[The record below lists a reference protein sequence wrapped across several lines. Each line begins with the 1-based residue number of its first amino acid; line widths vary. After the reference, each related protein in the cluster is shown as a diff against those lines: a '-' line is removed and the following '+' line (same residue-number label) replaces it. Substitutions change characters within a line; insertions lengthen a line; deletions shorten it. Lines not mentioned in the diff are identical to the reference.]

1 MADAVECVV
10 VGAGV
15 VGLAVARRLA
25 VEGREVVV
33 LEAEGSIGNGTSSRN
48 SEVIHA
54 GIYYPPGSLKGRLC
68 VAGKL
73 ALYEYCRSHGVAHK
87 QVGKLIVATTE
98 AEVPTLADLKSRA
111 AGNGV
116 FDIEYLE
123 GREAI
128 ALEPELNCVKAL
140 LSPST
145 GIVDSH
151 GLMLAYQGDAEAHGA
166 VVAFFSPLLSARAG
180 NRGFHLTVGDN
191 AGGKNQIDCEVLIVS
206 AGLQARDVAA
216 RIEGLAPAHI
226 PAGHLLKG
234 NYFTL
239 PGKPPFRRLIY
250 PVPVPGGAGTHV
262 TVDLAGQV
270 RFGPDTEPVGRL
282 DYAVDPRRADSFY
295 ASIRRYYPG
304 LRDGALQPGY
314 AGIRPRL
321 GADSHAAWDFVIQGP
336 STHGIRGLVN
346 LFGIESPGLTAS
358 LALAEATAQVL
369 AGSTS
374 ESVTVAS
381 IR

>member
-1 MADAVECVV
+1 MTEQVQCVV

-15 VGLAVARRLA
+15 VGLAIARRLA
-25 VEGREVVV
+25 TAGREVIV
-33 LEAEGSIGNGTSSRN
+33 LEAERSIGNGTSSRN

-73 ALYEYCRSHGVAHK
+73 ALYAYCEEHGVPHRRL
-87 QVGKLIVATTE
+87 GKLIVATS
-98 AEVPTLADLKSRA
+98 EVETPTLAELQQRA
-111 AGNGV
+111 IGNGV
-116 FDIEYLE
+116 GDI
-123 GREAI
+123 I
-128 ALEPELNCVKAL
+128 ALSGAEAMAMEPSLACVAAL

-166 VVAFFSPLLSARAG
+166 MIAFQSPLLAAAVTD
-180 NRGFHLTVGDN
+180 RGFHLTVGDG
-191 AGGKNQIDCEVLIVS
+191 AGGSSEIACEILVNA
-206 AGLQARDVAA
+206 AGHGALPLAR
-216 RIEGLAPAHI
+216 RISGLAAAHI

-239 PGKPPFRRLIY
+239 AGRPPFSRLIY

-262 TVDLAGQV
+262 TIDLAGQV
-270 RFGPDTEPVGRL
+270 RFGPDTEPVESL
-282 DYAVDPRRADSFY
+282 DYAVDPARALSFY
-295 ASIRRYYPG
+295 AAVRRYFPA

-314 AGIRPRL
+314 AGIRPKL
-321 GADSHAAWDFVIQGP
+321 GAPGAALDFVIQGP
-336 STHGIRGLVN
+336 AVHGVPGLVN

-358 LALAEATAQVL
+358 LALADLVAERL
-369 AGSTS
+369 DINMPAGRP
-374 ESVTVAS
+374 A
-381 IR
+381 